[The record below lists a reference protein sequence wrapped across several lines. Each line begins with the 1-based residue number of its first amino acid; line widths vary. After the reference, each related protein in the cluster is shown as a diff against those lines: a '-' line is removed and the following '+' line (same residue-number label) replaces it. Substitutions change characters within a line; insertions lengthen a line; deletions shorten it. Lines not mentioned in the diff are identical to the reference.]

1 MVTDDHHGRYDVS
14 VPSSDALSRWEQRA
28 RLGAPREQLEELAGD
43 LNALT
48 SVHDAM
54 VQGSRDGARSLI
66 SLTADHPPLAAI
78 AIGDVDAAENVTWAV
93 PGMNSSTA
101 KMTDWVDAAQNV
113 YDRQG
118 TVDKA
123 GGDRAVIGWMG
134 YKTPPIPTKGDMGVF
149 LSEYARAGG
158 DNLADALRG
167 LDAVRGEDGHRTNV
181 LAHSYGTTTATF
193 GLTQDGIHVD
203 SLTTVASAGLPDFVD
218 DAGDIHAEHVY
229 SGQARNVLPQE
240 WGHGD
245 PLAIVGR
252 NLSSDHHV
260 DPTDPDFNATTFG
273 VDGTVDAEGGP
284 LLTGVKDHGVHTTAG
299 NGYLDPNTESLQN
312 VALATTGQGDA
323 VSPYLPKGP
332 TPVEIFSGA
341 PGGLASR

>member
-1 MVTDDHHGRYDVS
+1 MRLGQTGWRVRSNEQEAALFRTRSSMSRTARTSPPPSDKG
-14 VPSSDALSRWEQRA
+14 VPYWARSTANEVVLDQRLAELQARWEQRA

-149 LSEYARAGG
+149 HSEYARAGG
-158 DNLADALRG
+158 
-167 LDAVRGEDGHRTNV
+167 
-181 LAHSYGTTTATF
+181 
-193 GLTQDGIHVD
+193 
-203 SLTTVASAGLPDFVD
+203 
-218 DAGDIHAEHVY
+218 
-229 SGQARNVLPQE
+229 
-240 WGHGD
+240 
-245 PLAIVGR
+245 
-252 NLSSDHHV
+252 
-260 DPTDPDFNATTFG
+260 
-273 VDGTVDAEGGP
+273 
-284 LLTGVKDHGVHTTAG
+284 
-299 NGYLDPNTESLQN
+299 
-312 VALATTGQGDA
+312 
-323 VSPYLPKGP
+323 
-332 TPVEIFSGA
+332 
-341 PGGLASR
+341 